1 MKKLLTILLT
11 VLLSISLF
19 GCGSKKSII
28 GTWYQSEQG
37 ITWDISNKK
46 LTASDDNG
54 NKEEYELTI
63 MDNELI
69 LQKNG
74 GSLTIKYELSED
86 GNTTV
91 LSYDGDDIMLT
102 RK

>member
-19 GCGSKKSII
+19 GCGSKKSIT
-28 GTWYQSEQG
+28 GTWLQNESG
-37 ITWDISNKK
+37 FTWDISNNKIVE
-46 LTASDDNG
+46 TDNNG
-54 NKEEYELTI
+54 NKQEFELTI

-74 GSLTIKYELSED
+74 YTLTFKYELSKD